1 MTGPHAALVDS
12 RGRNNFVLLAV
23 DAAAC
28 AGRSGSGDEVVI
40 LQAQGQLQVQQF
52 QRFGGQ
58 GAFDLGAHFDQSVFG
73 GGPTNPQQPAG
84 DTAARLSRVRAA
96 GEDRIEQIHRIVNL
110 SAEQRA
116 KLRVAMEADVGRLAE
131 EIDGIRAGYVGQKV
145 AVEADGTGQE
155 ELQQK
160 FKQLQEHAAECQRMI
175 TGAFGPAALL
185 SKVLGDTLDD
195 RQRATYEEAMA
206 ARRGGVWKALIGAAL
221 AANDGVLG
229 LTQRQH
235 EEVETLLMA
244 DVPRLTAESAG
255 RRALGT
261 AVSPVGLV
269 MLRLDQAGD
278 EKLGPLLDP
287 RQRAVVAA
295 LAKQVGEPGEVQAQ
309 LVAAGILEEIP

>member
-1 MTGPHAALVDS
+1 
-12 RGRNNFVLLAV
+12 
-23 DAAAC
+23 
-28 AGRSGSGDEVVI
+28 
-40 LQAQGQLQVQQF
+40 
-52 QRFGGQ
+52 
-58 GAFDLGAHFDQSVFG
+58 
-73 GGPTNPQQPAG
+73 
-84 DTAARLSRVRAA
+84 
-96 GEDRIEQIHRIVNL
+96 
-110 SAEQRA
+110 
-116 KLRVAMEADVGRLAE
+116 
-131 EIDGIRAGYVGQKV
+131 
-145 AVEADGTGQE
+145 
-155 ELQQK
+155 
-160 FKQLQEHAAECQRMI
+160 MI